1 MIKNFW
7 FIFLILVLICHKS
20 YSKNNIFIIANINDE
35 ILTNHDVQQE
45 IAYLKIINPQLRQ
58 LNNEKNFKIAK
69 DSLIKETIKKIEL
82 KKYFILDENQP
93 IINEF
98 FQDFFKKLGFPNE
111 KEFKKVLLSKN
122 TYSNSQIQKKMK
134 IEFYWN
140 RIILEKYED
149 QVKINKNNLIK
160 KISQIN
166 EYKSEYLLSEIFFYK
181 EKSSK
186 LEDQINMIKSSINEV
201 GFNNT
206 ASIYS
211 KSESANLGGKI
222 GWVEEENLSKKII
235 KELKKINKG
244 EFTNVIQFGN
254 NLLILK
260 IEDKKTNKVKIDEDL
275 TLKKMIQFEK
285 NKQLNQFSNIYF
297 NKIKVNYVIN
307 EK

>member
-1 MIKNFW
+1 MIKKFW
-7 FIFLILVLICHKS
+7 FILLISFLVFNKT
-20 YSKNNIFIIANINDE
+20 YSQNNIFIVANINEE

-45 IAYLKIINPQLRQ
+45 IAYLKILNPQLRQ
-58 LNNEKNFKIAK
+58 LSKEKNFEIAK
-69 DSLIKETIKKIEL
+69 GSLIKETIKKIEL
-82 KKYFILDENQP
+82 KKYFNLDEEQP
-93 IINEF
+93 IINELF
-98 FQDFFKKLGFPNE
+98 KDFFKRLGFSNKNE
-111 KEFKKVLLSKN
+111 FQKMLLSRN
-122 TYSNSQIQKKMK
+122 TYSTPQIQEKMK

-160 KISQIN
+160 KIQQIN

-181 EKSSK
+181 EKDLK
-186 LEDQINMIKSSINEV
+186 LENQINMIKSSISDI

-222 GWVEEENLSKKII
+222 GWVEEENLSKNII

-244 EFTNVIQFGN
+244 EFTDIIQFGN
-254 NLLILK
+254 NFLILK
-260 IEDKKTNKVKIDEDL
+260 IEDKKTNKIKTDRDL

-297 NKIKVNYVIN
+297 NKIKVNYVLN

>member
-7 FIFLILVLICHKS
+7 FILLILVLICHKS
-20 YSKNNIFIIANINDE
+20 YSKNNIFIIANINNE

-45 IAYLKIINPQLRQ
+45 IEYLKIINPQLRQ
-58 LNNEKNFKIAK
+58 LNYKKNFQIAK

-82 KKYFILDENQP
+82 KKYYILDEEQP
-93 IINEF
+93 IINEL
-98 FQDFFKKLGFPNE
+98 FQNFFKKLGFSNE
-111 KEFKKVLLSKN
+111 NEFQKVLSSKN

-181 EKSSK
+181 EKSLK

-260 IEDKKTNKVKIDEDL
+260 IEDKKTNKIKTDNDL

>member
-1 MIKNFW
+1 MIKKFW
-7 FIFLILVLICHKS
+7 FILLISFLVFNKT
-20 YSKNNIFIIANINDE
+20 YSQNNIFIVANINEE

-45 IAYLKIINPQLRQ
+45 IAYLKILNPQLRQ
-58 LNNEKNFKIAK
+58 LSKEKNFEIAK
-69 DSLIKETIKKIEL
+69 GSLIKETIKKIEL
-82 KKYFILDENQP
+82 KKYFNLDEEQP
-93 IINEF
+93 IINELF
-98 FQDFFKKLGFPNE
+98 KDFFKRLGFSNKNE
-111 KEFKKVLLSKN
+111 FQKMLLSRN
-122 TYSNSQIQKKMK
+122 TYSTPQIQEKMK

-160 KISQIN
+160 KIQQIN

-181 EKSSK
+181 EKDLK
-186 LEDQINMIKSSINEV
+186 LENQINMIKSSISDI

-222 GWVEEENLSKKII
+222 GWVEEENLSKNII

-244 EFTNVIQFGN
+244 EFTDIIQFGN
-254 NLLILK
+254 NFLILK
-260 IEDKKTNKVKIDEDL
+260 IEDKKTNKIKTDNDL

-285 NKQLNQFSNIYF
+285 NKQLNQFSNIYY
-297 NKIKVNYVIN
+297 NKVKINYTIDEN
-307 EK
+307 

>member
-1 MIKNFW
+1 MIKKFW
-7 FIFLILVLICHKS
+7 FILLISFLVFNKT
-20 YSKNNIFIIANINDE
+20 YSQNNIFIVANINEE

-45 IAYLKIINPQLRQ
+45 IAYLKILNPQLRQ
-58 LNNEKNFKIAK
+58 LNKEKNFEIAK
-69 DSLIKETIKKIEL
+69 GSLIKETIKKIEL
-82 KKYFILDENQP
+82 KKYFNLDEEQP
-93 IINEF
+93 IINELF
-98 FQDFFKKLGFPNE
+98 KDFFKRLGFSNKNE
-111 KEFKKVLLSKN
+111 FQKMLLSRN
-122 TYSNSQIQKKMK
+122 TYSTPQIQEKMK

-160 KISQIN
+160 KIQQIN

-181 EKSSK
+181 EKDLK
-186 LEDQINMIKSSINEV
+186 LENQINMIKSSISDI

-222 GWVEEENLSKKII
+222 GWVEEENLSKNII

-244 EFTNVIQFGN
+244 EFTDIIQFGN
-254 NLLILK
+254 NFLILK
-260 IEDKKTNKVKIDEDL
+260 IEDKKTNKIKTDRDL

>member
-1 MIKNFW
+1 MIKKFW
-7 FIFLILVLICHKS
+7 FILLISFLVFNKT
-20 YSKNNIFIIANINDE
+20 YSQNNIFIVANINEE

-45 IAYLKIINPQLRQ
+45 IAYLKILNPQLRQ
-58 LNNEKNFKIAK
+58 LRKEKNFEIAK
-69 DSLIKETIKKIEL
+69 GSLIKETIKKIEL
-82 KKYFILDENQP
+82 KKYFNLDEEQP
-93 IINEF
+93 IINELF
-98 FQDFFKKLGFPNE
+98 KDFFKRLGFSNKNE
-111 KEFKKVLLSKN
+111 FQKMLLSRN
-122 TYSNSQIQKKMK
+122 TYSTPQIQEKMK

-160 KISQIN
+160 KIQQIN

-181 EKSSK
+181 EKDLK
-186 LEDQINMIKSSINEV
+186 LENQINMIKSSISDI

-222 GWVEEENLSKKII
+222 GWVEEENLSKNII

-244 EFTNVIQFGN
+244 EFTDIIQFGN
-254 NLLILK
+254 NFLILK
-260 IEDKKTNKVKIDEDL
+260 IEDKKTNKIKTDNDL

-297 NKIKVNYVIN
+297 NKIKVNYVLN

>member
-7 FIFLILVLICHKS
+7 IILLIFFLICHKS
-20 YSKNNIFIIANINDE
+20 YANNNIFIIANINDE

-82 KKYFILDENQP
+82 KKYFILDEKQP

-111 KEFKKVLLSKN
+111 KEFKKVLLTKN
-122 TYSNSQIQKKMK
+122 SYSNSQIQKKMK

-181 EKSSK
+181 EKSLK
-186 LEDQINMIKSSINEV
+186 LEDQINMIKSSISEV

>member
-7 FIFLILVLICHKS
+7 FILLILVLICHKS

-45 IAYLKIINPQLRQ
+45 IEYLKIINPQLRQ
-58 LNNEKNFKIAK
+58 LNNKKKFQIAK

-82 KKYFILDENQP
+82 KKYYILDEEQP
-93 IINEF
+93 IINEL
-98 FQDFFKKLGFPNE
+98 FQNFFKRLGFSNE
-111 KEFKKVLLSKN
+111 NEFQKVLSDKN

-181 EKSSK
+181 EKSLK

-260 IEDKKTNKVKIDEDL
+260 IEDKKTNKIKTDRDL

>member
-1 MIKNFW
+1 MIKKFW
-7 FIFLILVLICHKS
+7 FILLISFLVFNKT
-20 YSKNNIFIIANINDE
+20 YSQNNIFIVANINEE

-45 IAYLKIINPQLRQ
+45 IAYLKILNPQLRQ
-58 LNNEKNFKIAK
+58 LSKEKNFEIAK
-69 DSLIKETIKKIEL
+69 GSLIKETIKKIEL
-82 KKYFILDENQP
+82 KKYFNLDEEQP
-93 IINEF
+93 IINELF
-98 FQDFFKKLGFPNE
+98 KDFFKRLGFSNKNE
-111 KEFKKVLLSKN
+111 FQKMLLSRN
-122 TYSNSQIQKKMK
+122 TYSTSQIQEKMK

-160 KISQIN
+160 KIQQIN

-181 EKSSK
+181 EKDLK
-186 LEDQINMIKSSINEV
+186 LENQINMIKSSISDI

-222 GWVEEENLSKKII
+222 GWVEEENLSKNII

-244 EFTNVIQFGN
+244 EFTDIIQFGN
-254 NLLILK
+254 NFLILK
-260 IEDKKTNKVKIDEDL
+260 IEDKKTNKIKTDNDL

>member
-1 MIKNFW
+1 MIKKFW
-7 FIFLILVLICHKS
+7 FILLISFLVFNKT
-20 YSKNNIFIIANINDE
+20 YSQNNIFIVANINEE

-45 IAYLKIINPQLRQ
+45 IAYLKILNPQLRQ
-58 LNNEKNFKIAK
+58 LSKEKNFEIAK
-69 DSLIKETIKKIEL
+69 GSLIKETIKKIEL
-82 KKYFILDENQP
+82 KKYFNLDEEQP
-93 IINEF
+93 IINELF
-98 FQDFFKKLGFPNE
+98 KDFFKRLGFSNKNE
-111 KEFKKVLLSKN
+111 FQKMLLSRN
-122 TYSNSQIQKKMK
+122 TYSTPQIQEKMK

-160 KISQIN
+160 KIQQIN

-181 EKSSK
+181 EKDLK
-186 LEDQINMIKSSINEV
+186 LENQINMIKSSISDI

-222 GWVEEENLSKKII
+222 GWVEEENLSKNII

-244 EFTNVIQFGN
+244 EFTDIIQFGN
-254 NLLILK
+254 NFLILK
-260 IEDKKTNKVKIDEDL
+260 IEDKKTNKIKTDNDL

>member
-1 MIKNFW
+1 MIKKFW
-7 FIFLILVLICHKS
+7 FILLISFLVFNKT
-20 YSKNNIFIIANINDE
+20 YSQNNIFIVANINEE

-45 IAYLKIINPQLRQ
+45 IAYLKILNPQLRQ
-58 LNNEKNFKIAK
+58 LSKEKNFEIAK
-69 DSLIKETIKKIEL
+69 GSLIKETIKKIEL
-82 KKYFILDENQP
+82 KKYFNLDEEQP
-93 IINEF
+93 IINELF
-98 FQDFFKKLGFPNE
+98 KDFFKRLGFSNKNE
-111 KEFKKVLLSKN
+111 FQKMLLSRN
-122 TYSNSQIQKKMK
+122 TYSTPQIQEKMK

-160 KISQIN
+160 KIQQIN

-181 EKSSK
+181 EKDLK
-186 LEDQINMIKSSINEV
+186 LENQINMIKSSISDI

-222 GWVEEENLSKKII
+222 GWVEEENLSKNII

-244 EFTNVIQFGN
+244 EFTDIIQFGN
-254 NLLILK
+254 NFLILK
-260 IEDKKTNKVKIDEDL
+260 IEDKKTNKIKTDNDL

-285 NKQLNQFSNIYF
+285 NKDRKS
-297 NKIKVNYVIN
+297 VV
-307 EK
+307 

>member
-1 MIKNFW
+1 MIKKFW
-7 FIFLILVLICHKS
+7 FILLISFLVFNKT
-20 YSKNNIFIIANINDE
+20 YSQNNIFIVANINEE

-45 IAYLKIINPQLRQ
+45 IAYLKILNPQLRQ
-58 LNNEKNFKIAK
+58 LSKEKNFEIAK
-69 DSLIKETIKKIEL
+69 GSLIKETIKKIEL
-82 KKYFILDENQP
+82 KKYFNLDEEQP
-93 IINEF
+93 IINELF
-98 FQDFFKKLGFPNE
+98 KDFFKRLGFSNKNE
-111 KEFKKVLLSKN
+111 FQKMLLSRN
-122 TYSNSQIQKKMK
+122 TYSTPQIQEKMK

-160 KISQIN
+160 KIQQIN

-181 EKSSK
+181 EKDLK
-186 LEDQINMIKSSINEV
+186 LENQINMIKSSISDI

-222 GWVEEENLSKKII
+222 GWVEEENLSKNII

-244 EFTNVIQFGN
+244 EFTDIIQFGN
-254 NLLILK
+254 NFLILK
-260 IEDKKTNKVKIDEDL
+260 IEDKKTNKIKTDNDL

-297 NKIKVNYVIN
+297 NKIKVNYVLN

>member
-1 MIKNFW
+1 MIKKFW
-7 FIFLILVLICHKS
+7 FILLISFLVFNKT
-20 YSKNNIFIIANINDE
+20 YSQNNIFIVANINEE

-45 IAYLKIINPQLRQ
+45 IAYLKILNPQLRQ
-58 LNNEKNFKIAK
+58 LNKEKNFEIAK
-69 DSLIKETIKKIEL
+69 GSLIKETIKKIEL
-82 KKYFILDENQP
+82 KKYFNLDEEQP
-93 IINEF
+93 IINELF
-98 FQDFFKKLGFPNE
+98 KDFFKRLGFSNKNE
-111 KEFKKVLLSKN
+111 FQKMLLSRN
-122 TYSNSQIQKKMK
+122 TYSTPQIQEKMK

-160 KISQIN
+160 KIQQIN

-181 EKSSK
+181 EKDLK
-186 LEDQINMIKSSINEV
+186 LENQINMIKSSISDI

-222 GWVEEENLSKKII
+222 GWVEEENLSKNII

-244 EFTNVIQFGN
+244 EFTDIIQFGN
-254 NLLILK
+254 NFLILK
-260 IEDKKTNKVKIDEDL
+260 IEDKKTNKIKTDNDL

-297 NKIKVNYVIN
+297 NKIKVNYVLN

>member
-1 MIKNFW
+1 MIKKFW
-7 FIFLILVLICHKS
+7 FILLISFLVFNKT
-20 YSKNNIFIIANINDE
+20 YSQNNIFIVANINEE

-45 IAYLKIINPQLRQ
+45 IAYLKILNPQLRQ
-58 LNNEKNFKIAK
+58 LSKEKNFEIAK
-69 DSLIKETIKKIEL
+69 GSLIKETIKKIEL
-82 KKYFILDENQP
+82 KKYFNLDEEQP
-93 IINEF
+93 IINELF
-98 FQDFFKKLGFPNE
+98 KDFFKRLGFSNKNE
-111 KEFKKVLLSKN
+111 FQKMLLSRN
-122 TYSNSQIQKKMK
+122 TYSTPQIQEKMK

-160 KISQIN
+160 KIQQIN

-181 EKSSK
+181 EKDLK
-186 LEDQINMIKSSINEV
+186 LENQINMIKSSISDI

-222 GWVEEENLSKKII
+222 GWVEEENLSKNII

-244 EFTNVIQFGN
+244 EFTDIIQFGN
-254 NLLILK
+254 NFLILK
-260 IEDKKTNKVKIDEDL
+260 IEDKKTNKIKTDIDL

-297 NKIKVNYVIN
+297 NKIKVNYVLN

>member
-7 FIFLILVLICHKS
+7 FIFFILVLICHKS
-20 YSKNNIFIIANINDE
+20 YSKNNIFIIANINNE

-45 IAYLKIINPQLRQ
+45 IEYLKIINPQLRQ
-58 LNNEKNFKIAK
+58 LNYKKNFQIAK

-82 KKYFILDENQP
+82 KKYYILDEEQP
-93 IINEF
+93 IINEL
-98 FQDFFKKLGFPNE
+98 FQNFFKKLGFSNE
-111 KEFKKVLLSKN
+111 NEFQKVLSSKN

-181 EKSSK
+181 EKSLK

-260 IEDKKTNKVKIDEDL
+260 IEDKKTNKIKTDRDL

>member
-1 MIKNFW
+1 MIKKFW
-7 FIFLILVLICHKS
+7 FILLISFLVFNKT
-20 YSKNNIFIIANINDE
+20 YSQNNIFIVANINEE

-45 IAYLKIINPQLRQ
+45 IAYLKILNPQLRQ
-58 LNNEKNFKIAK
+58 LSKEKNFEIKK
-69 DSLIKETIKKIEL
+69 FFLIKEKIKKIEL
-82 KKYFILDENQP
+82 KKYFNLDEEQP
-93 IINEF
+93 IINELF
-98 FQDFFKKLGFPNE
+98 KDFFKRLGFSNKNE
-111 KEFKKVLLSKN
+111 FQKMLLSRN
-122 TYSNSQIQKKMK
+122 TYSTPQIQEKMK

-160 KISQIN
+160 KIQQIN

-181 EKSSK
+181 EKDLK
-186 LEDQINMIKSSINEV
+186 LENQINMIKSSISDI

-222 GWVEEENLSKKII
+222 GWVEEENLSKNII
-235 KELKKINKG
+235 KDLKKINKG
-244 EFTNVIQFGN
+244 EFTDIIQFGN
-254 NLLILK
+254 NFLILK
-260 IEDKKTNKVKIDEDL
+260 IEDKKTNKIKTDNDL

>member
-7 FIFLILVLICHKS
+7 FILLIFFLIFHKS
-20 YSKNNIFIIANINDE
+20 YANNNIFIIANINNE

-58 LNNEKNFKIAK
+58 LNNEKIFKIAK

-98 FQDFFKKLGFPNE
+98 FQDFFKRLGFPND

-122 TYSNSQIQKKMK
+122 TYSNSQIQMKMK

-181 EKSSK
+181 EKSLK

-260 IEDKKTNKVKIDEDL
+260 IEDKKTNKIKTDRDL

>member
-1 MIKNFW
+1 MIKKFW
-7 FIFLILVLICHKS
+7 FILLISFLVFNKT
-20 YSKNNIFIIANINDE
+20 YSQNNIFIVANINEE

-45 IAYLKIINPQLRQ
+45 IAYLKILNPQLRQ
-58 LNNEKNFKIAK
+58 LSKEKNFEIAK
-69 DSLIKETIKKIEL
+69 GSLIKETIKKIEL
-82 KKYFILDENQP
+82 KKYFNLDEEQP
-93 IINEF
+93 IINELF
-98 FQDFFKKLGFPNE
+98 KDFFKRLGFSNKNE
-111 KEFKKVLLSKN
+111 FQKMLLSRN
-122 TYSNSQIQKKMK
+122 TYSTPQIQEKMK

-149 QVKINKNNLIK
+149 QVKIKKNNLIK
-160 KISQIN
+160 KIQQIN

-181 EKSSK
+181 EKDLK
-186 LEDQINMIKSSINEV
+186 LENQINMIKSSISDI

-222 GWVEEENLSKKII
+222 GWVEEENLSKNII

-244 EFTNVIQFGN
+244 EFTDIIQFGN
-254 NLLILK
+254 NFLILK
-260 IEDKKTNKVKIDEDL
+260 IEDKKTNKIKTDNDL

-297 NKIKVNYVIN
+297 NKIKVNYVLN

>member
-1 MIKNFW
+1 MIKKFW
-7 FIFLILVLICHKS
+7 FILLISFLVFNKT
-20 YSKNNIFIIANINDE
+20 YSQNNIFIVANINEE

-45 IAYLKIINPQLRQ
+45 IAYLKILNPQLRQ
-58 LNNEKNFKIAK
+58 LNKEKNFEIAK
-69 DSLIKETIKKIEL
+69 GSLIKETIKKIEL
-82 KKYFILDENQP
+82 KKYFNLDEEQP
-93 IINEF
+93 IINELF
-98 FQDFFKKLGFPNE
+98 KDFFKRLGFSNKNE
-111 KEFKKVLLSKN
+111 FQKMLLSRN
-122 TYSNSQIQKKMK
+122 TYSTPQIQEKMK

-140 RIILEKYED
+140 IIILEKYED

-160 KISQIN
+160 KIQQIN

-181 EKSSK
+181 EKDLK
-186 LEDQINMIKSSINEV
+186 LENQINMIKSSISDI

-222 GWVEEENLSKKII
+222 GWVEEENLSKNII

-244 EFTNVIQFGN
+244 EFTDIIQFGN
-254 NLLILK
+254 NFLILK
-260 IEDKKTNKVKIDEDL
+260 IEDKKTNKIKTDNDL

-297 NKIKVNYVIN
+297 NKIKVNYVLN